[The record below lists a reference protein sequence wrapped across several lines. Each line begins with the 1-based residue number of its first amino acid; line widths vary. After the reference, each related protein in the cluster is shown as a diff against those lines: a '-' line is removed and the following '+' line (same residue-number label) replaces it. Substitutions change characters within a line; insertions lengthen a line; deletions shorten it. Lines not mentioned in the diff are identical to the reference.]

1 MPRLVGL
8 TASSSSEGRERI
20 QLNASYAR
28 AVELAGGIPLIIP
41 AQASLDTLRE
51 MMAAADRLLLTG
63 GGDVNPARYGE
74 AAHPAVAGV
83 SDQRDSAEEAVLNL
97 ALDRRLPI
105 LAICRGMQVLNVA
118 LGGTLVQDI
127 TSERPGSLVHGPRA
141 DHLVQVAPG
150 SRLREILGTD
160 APEVNSRHHQAIGTL
175 GHGLQAVAWSSDGV
189 VEGIEMP
196 GQWVVGVQWHPED
209 LIGDSEAARRLF
221 AGFLEAVPAR

>member
-175 GHGLQAVAWSSDGV
+175 GYGLQAVAWSSDGV